1 MAKLHKLYSL
11 DQLVQFC
18 EENKFYSF
26 NAKDTGYTLSVQV
39 PGDLKFEKDSEQGLM
54 FAKVKVCHT
63 LGNRN
68 GSYISEDNMKNAM
81 PSLKYRPFLAYIH
94 QLDSGEYDF
103 HGHDVEIVNDEDGNE
118 QVIYKESQVGTFTAD
133 DPYLEYDEEMDKT
146 YVIAT
151 VAIPEDYTLAA
162 DIIRRKNGTKVS
174 CELCINSMSYNA
186 KNNYL
191 ELEDF
196 YFSGCTALGS
206 EKDGTEIGEGMLGS
220 RLDIQDF
227 STENNSICTHYNTQD
242 NIKLIEV
249 IEKLNTTLST
259 LSIFNINK
267 NADGKE
273 EPGQM
278 TKLEELLEKYGKTEE
293 DLPFEY
299 EGLTDEELEAAFSE
313 AFDEKEPE
321 IIEDNAC
328 GGKKKKK
335 KCSET
340 DPKENNACGGKK
352 KKKKCSI
359 TEEDGTV
366 HEFELSLD
374 DISSALYNLVNDTY
388 SESDNTWYG
397 VSVYDSYVVM
407 NDYWNNRNYRQTY
420 NRDGDN
426 FSLTGDRVEVFA
438 NWLTKDE
445 EASLSDLRS
454 NYSETKTELEKYQK
468 AEEDKKKDELFTS
481 EEYKNIFE
489 VDEFKE
495 LKDNHADISYDNLV
509 SKLDSMLL
517 SYAKSGKFNFS
528 AQQNP
533 SNKPGKVSFNLD
545 DNPVDDYKP
554 YGDLFDK

>member
-1 MAKLHKLYSL
+1 MRKKLLTLNDLYNYFSNKNKSTHFSSSDEDKNIVVQINGNLKFDSSNKDTEGLLPVHLQACHINNNINGSNIKEDVMNDALPSFSNRPILGFIHEVDGQYEFYGHNMHLDDSDNIIYDEIPVGIIPESCDAKLVYDK
-11 DQLVQFC
+11 
-18 EENKFYSF
+18 
-26 NAKDTGYTLSVQV
+26 
-39 PGDLKFEKDSEQGLM
+39 EKD
-54 FAKVKVCHT
+54 
-63 LGNRN
+63 N
-68 GSYISEDNMKNAM
+68 
-81 PSLKYRPFLAYIH
+81 
-94 QLDSGEYDF
+94 
-103 HGHDVEIVNDEDGNE
+103 
-118 QVIYKESQVGTFTAD
+118 
-133 DPYLEYDEEMDKT
+133 T
-146 YVIAT
+146 YVEVKGYIF
-151 VAIPEDYTLAA
+151 EEYSKAA
-162 DIIRRKNGTKVS
+162 DILIREETCPVS
-174 CELCINSMSYNA
+174 VELSIRELSYDA

-191 ELEDF
+191 NIEDF
-196 YFSGCTALGS
+196 FFSGVTILG
-206 EKDGTEIGEGMLGS
+206 KDDEGVDVKPGMKGS
-220 RLDIQDF
+220 NIKLSDF

-242 NIKLIEV
+242 NTKLIEV

-299 EGLTDEELEAAFSE
+299 DGLTDEELEAAFSE
-313 AFDEKEPE
+313 AFDEEDSTVKEE
-321 IIEDNAC
+321 EAC

-374 DISSALYNLVNDTY
+374 DITSALYNLINDTY

-426 FSLTGDRVEVFA
+426 FSLTGDRVEVYA

-445 EASLSDLRS
+445 EASLADLRS
-454 NYSETKTELEKYQK
+454 NYSETKEELEKYKK
-468 AEEDKKKDELFTS
+468 AEEDKKKEDLFTS
-481 EEYKNIFE
+481 DDYKNIYE
-489 VDEFKE
+489 VKEFKE

-517 SYAKSGKFNFS
+517 SYAKSGNFNFS

-545 DNPVDDYKP
+545 DAPADVYKP